1 MNDIPSTSPIASPG
15 SPSDDML
22 ITPICAIFRRFLKR
36 QGLKFTTERAQTL
49 DVVLGKDHV
58 FEADELLDEMKSA
71 GHRVSRATIYRTLKH
86 LIEAG
91 IIREVLIDSSK
102 AHYELSFGKA
112 PKGHL
117 VCVETQR
124 IVEFPT
130 AELDALMQ
138 RICEEN
144 GFDPVSHRFVVYGVS
159 PEAQKA
165 EQAETA
171 EDE

>member
-1 MNDIPSTSPIASPG
+1 MNEATPPAASAPP
-15 SPSDDML
+15 SPSDDLM

-49 DVVLGKDHV
+49 DVVLGKEHV
-58 FEADELLDEMKSA
+58 FEADELLEELKTS
-71 GHRVSRATIYRTLKH
+71 GHRVSRATVYRTLKH
-86 LIEAG
+86 LLEAG
-91 IIREVLIDSSK
+91 VIREVLIDSGK
-102 AHYELSFGKA
+102 AHYELAYGKA

-130 AELDALMQ
+130 AELDALMN

-159 PEAQKA
+159 PDAQKA
-165 EQAETA
+165 EQAEQA
-171 EDE
+171 EGD